1 MVMELEI
8 QNLTFSYE
16 GKRNIF
22 ENVSLSYRS
31 PEIFCLLGAN
41 GTGKSTLLKNIIG
54 EYKPKEG
61 RILIDK
67 KPLKTY
73 SARKLAQKIAY
84 IPQNHVPAFPF
95 SVLEVVL
102 MGRTSRIGYFSMPGR
117 AEEDFAMERLE
128 FLNIGHL
135 RDKPYT
141 DISGGERQLVM
152 IAAALNQEPE
162 LLILDEPTSHLDF
175 GNQYRFLHLVE
186 RLQKEG
192 MGVIMTTHFPD
203 HALALKGKTAIMKD
217 KKIVQT
223 GPAADVVTGENMREL
238 YQIEVNVKAFGKR
251 SICIPGEIEE
261 ED

>member
-1 MVMELEI
+1 MVMKLEI
-8 QNLTFSYE
+8 QNLTFSYDGE
-16 GKRNIF
+16 KNVF
-22 ENVSLSYRS
+22 EDVSLSYQS

-61 RILIDK
+61 RILIDGK
-67 KPLKTY
+67 LLKNY

-84 IPQNHVPAFPF
+84 IPQTHVPAFPF
-95 SVLEVVL
+95 SVMDVVL
-102 MGRTSRIGYFSMPGR
+102 MGRTSRIGYFSTPGK
-117 AEEDFAMERLE
+117 AEEGSAMKRLE

-141 DISGGERQLVM
+141 DISGGERQLVL

-162 LLILDEPTSHLDF
+162 VLILDEPTSHLDF
-175 GNQYRFLHLVE
+175 GNQYRFIHLIGK
-186 RLQKEG
+186 LQKEG

-203 HALALKGKTAIMKD
+203 HALELKGKTSIMKD
-217 KKIVQT
+217 RGIVKT
-223 GPAADVVTGENMREL
+223 GPAADVVTSRNMKEL
-238 YQIEVNVKAFGKR
+238 YQIEVNVKTFGKR
-251 SICIPGEIEE
+251 SICIPGRID